1 MQNNLAIAVE
11 FEEQITIAIGPEFID
26 NNFLKLVLVVI
37 SNTHWSNY
45 INLNSFLHLSMV
57 AFISMG
63 FKAATD
69 IDRMD

>member
-1 MQNNLAIAVE
+1 V
-11 FEEQITIAIGPEFID
+11 QITIAIGPEFID

-45 INLNSFLHLSMV
+45 INLNSFLQLSMV
-57 AFISMG
+57 DFISME